1 MPVTSTGARSTTTKG
16 QSTKDKARIS
26 FVYFDL
32 DDTLLDHRKAEKTAL
47 ADCLEHFAEHLSG
60 HSLAHVQETYH
71 RLNVPLWRD
80 YGAGI
85 ITKDELKSLRFE
97 HLLTALDVDTIAP
110 DVLGEHYLSRYAH
123 HWSWIEGAEAAFH
136 AIADRFPVG
145 ILTNGFKEIQRAKLD
160 RFPSL
165 RERSASIVISEEV
178 GVMKPNSA
186 LFEHAAE
193 QASIEPEEI
202 LYVGDSLHSDVE
214 GGRNAGWQVAW
225 FTGEKQDS
233 EDLFV
238 FGDWN
243 ILVDRLT
250 LHNERA

>member
-1 MPVTSTGARSTTTKG
+1 MPVSSTGARSTKTKG
-16 QSTKDKARIS
+16 LSTKHKARIS

-32 DDTLLDHRKAEKTAL
+32 DDTLLDHRKAEKAAL

-60 HSLAHVQETYH
+60 HSLAHIQETYH
-71 RLNVPLWRD
+71 RHNVPLWSD
-80 YGAGI
+80 YGAGT
-85 ITKDELKSLRFE
+85 ITKNDLKRLRFE
-97 HLLTALDVDTIAP
+97 HLLTDLEVNTIAP

-123 HWSWIEGAEAAFH
+123 HWSWIEGAESAFH
-136 AIADRFPVG
+136 TIAGRFPVG
-145 ILTNGFKEIQRAKLD
+145 ILTNGFKEIQHAKLD

-165 RERSASIVISEEV
+165 RKRATSIVISEEV
-178 GVMKPNSA
+178 GVMKPNPA
-186 LFEHAAE
+186 LFAHAAE
-193 QASIEPEEI
+193 KAGIPPSEI